1 MKTSPTQRSLKAM
14 RDAGYTC
21 GITEKWNPFAHI
33 RQDLYGVIDILCCH
47 PDHGII
53 GVQTTTDVHASDHI
67 QKCMAEPR
75 LRVWLQSGGKFIMH
89 TWGKHGDRGKRK
101 VWRCR
106 TYRAVIGGLGEVVF
120 EKGES
125 T

>member
-1 MKTSPTQRSLKAM
+1 MKTSPAQRSLKAM
-14 RDAGYTC
+14 RDAGYIAEVVERRVPFNF
-21 GITEKWNPFAHI
+21 ITI
-33 RQDLYGVIDILCCH
+33 DYLGCIDILAIH

-53 GVQTTTDVHASDHI
+53 GVQTTTDSNTSSHI
-67 QKCMAEPR
+67 KKCVAEPR
-75 LRVWLQSGGKFIMH
+75 LRTWLQSGGKFIMH

-106 TYRAVIGGLGEVVF
+106 TYRAFVAGGDMVVF